1 MKKLHQLF
9 YNIVKYLNS
18 FTLFSMF
25 FIILLQVFYRKVL
38 GQPLTWPEE
47 IALLTM
53 IWVTFIGAYQSM
65 YEDGHLKMSFIED
78 KLSERGKSILLII
91 SKLIIIAFLAIANYW
106 ALPFVQSAGKV
117 KLPITDLPMTLPYGI
132 IWLSLLLMFIEV
144 IIQVILEVK
153 KIIGYT
159 TSSEEVSK

>member
-38 GQPLTWPEE
+38 GNPLTWPEE

-65 YEDGHLKMSFIED
+65 YEEGHLKMSFIED
-78 KLSERGKSILLII
+78 KLSDRGKSMLLVV
-91 SKLIIIAFLAIANYW
+91 SKLIIIVFLAIANLW

-117 KLPITDLPMTLPYGI
+117 KLPITDLPMTVPYGI
-132 IWLSLLLMFIEV
+132 IWLALLLMFIEV
-144 IIQVILEVK
+144 IIQIILEIK
-153 KIIGYT
+153 KIVGHT
-159 TSSEEVSK
+159 TSSEEASK